1 MESDEVHYRLMKLI
15 ERHPRVTQRELAVEL
30 GISLGKVN
38 YCLGALVKKGHIKL
52 DTFRRNP
59 NKRHYIYLLTPSGI
73 EFRARA
79 TVRFLRRKVEEYEM
93 LKREI
98 DVLKTE
104 IESSANCAKSDA

>member
-1 MESDEVHYRLMKLI
+1 
-15 ERHPRVTQRELAVEL
+15 
-30 GISLGKVN
+30 
-38 YCLGALVKKGHIKL
+38 L